1 MGLEPPRA
9 VSSPRGALERQR
21 RCGAVALRG
30 RRVVFSSPVS
40 FCRRLSPASPAPCE
54 RERWALPCGRGG
66 SGGSGRMMEGM
77 GGDDGTGCPTPG
89 GLSPLAGLS
98 AQSMLW
104 EDVKQRAGGE
114 GLRGVPLLQHGLG
127 PQPRRPAPPKPVSC
141 SPHIPLGTLLGAEG
155 LRRMDVGTA
164 LRRGGF
170 PRAANRGRNIRKG
183 PGCGWAPCCARSSAR
198 CAAASQHGPLAPV
211 PHATP

>member
-1 MGLEPPRA
+1 M
-9 VSSPRGALERQR
+9 
-21 RCGAVALRG
+21 
-30 RRVVFSSPVS
+30 
-40 FCRRLSPASPAPCE
+40 
-54 RERWALPCGRGG
+54 
-66 SGGSGRMMEGM
+66 
-77 GGDDGTGCPTPG
+77 
-89 GLSPLAGLS
+89 AGLS
-98 AQSMLW
+98 ARSMLW

-141 SPHIPLGTLLGAEG
+141 SSHIPLGTLLGAEG

-170 PRAANRGRNIRKG
+170 PRATNRGRNIRKG

-211 PHATP
+211 PHAVP